1 MGINVALDGPSGAG
15 KSTIARA
22 AAERLKYLYVDT
34 GAMYRAV
41 AYYVLSNNLDP
52 NDREAVINSLN
63 SINIELK
70 YTEQGQRIILNGD
83 DVSSK
88 IRTPEVSMAASVVS
102 AIGETREFLLSLQK
116 KMAYD
121 NDVIM
126 DGRDIATVVLPGA
139 DVKIFLTASAE
150 KRAKRRYDELVQKG
164 ENVTYE
170 EVLADV
176 NQRDYNDTH
185 RDVAPLKQA
194 DDAILVDTSDLTLE
208 ESIEKI
214 VSAITEK
221 ISSKNRTHREIPAIR
236 PVAKGNKPPIWKRIC
251 HVFLR
256 AIAKAIFYLYLD
268 LSFEGLENVPKDGSN
283 IFASNHRSYT
293 DPILI
298 SLKPKVMFSFMAKE
312 ELFKKNKIF
321 AIIIRLF
328 GAFPVARGSGG
339 AEAIETSL
347 SRLNKGYNLVIFP
360 EGTRSKDGKVLK
372 GKTGVALVAAM
383 AQVPVIPTGI
393 VFEGKIKFRRKVT
406 VKFAPP
412 IIPSEIGVDDCST
425 KKLKILKNE
434 IMSSITELVEGNTNE
449 VTREN
454 VNKL

>member
-41 AYYVLSNNLDP
+41 AFYVVSNNLDP
-52 NDREAVINSLN
+52 KNKDAVVDVLDD
-63 SINIELK
+63 INIELK
-70 YTEQGQRIILNGD
+70 YTSQGQRIILNGE
-83 DVSSK
+83 DVSDK
-88 IRTPEVSMAASVVS
+88 IRTPEISMAASEVS
-102 AIGETREFLLSLQK
+102 AIGETRAFLLSLQK
-116 KMAYD
+116 NLAKN

-126 DGRDIATVVLPGA
+126 DGRDIATVVLPDA
-139 DVKIFLTASAE
+139 DVKIFLTASAQ

-164 ENVTYE
+164 EKVTYE
-170 EVLADV
+170 DVLEDV

-194 DDAILVDTSDLTLE
+194 EDAVLVDTSSLNLE
-208 ESIEKI
+208 ESIDKI
-214 VSAITEK
+214 VEVITQTVNQK
-221 ISSKNRTHREIPAIR
+221 KKRTREIPEVK
-236 PVAKGNKPPIWKRIC
+236 PVVKGNKPPIWKRIC

-256 AIAKAIFYLYLD
+256 AIAKAIFYIYLD
-268 LSFEGLENVPKDGSN
+268 VSFEGLENVPKVGS
-283 IFASNHRSYT
+283 HRSYT

-298 SLKPKVMFSFMAKE
+298 SIKPKVMFSFMAKE
-312 ELFKKNKIF
+312 ELFKQNKIF

-328 GAFPVARGSGG
+328 GAFPVTRGSGG

-347 SRLNKGYNLVIFP
+347 VRLNKGYNLVIFP

-372 GKTGVALVAAM
+372 GKTGVALVAAI

-406 VKFAPP
+406 VKFGKP
-412 IIPSEIGVDDCST
+412 IIPSEIGVDDCSS

-434 IMSSITELVEGNTNE
+434 IMSSITELVEGKSDE
-449 VTREN
+449 AA
-454 VNKL
+454 K

>member
-41 AYYVLSNNLDP
+41 AFYVVSNNIDP
-52 NDREAVINSLN
+52 KNKEAVAGALN
-63 SINIELK
+63 NINIELK
-70 YTEQGQRIILNGD
+70 YTEQGQRIILNGE
-83 DVSSK
+83 DVSDK
-88 IRTPEVSMAASVVS
+88 IRTPEISMAASAVS
-102 AIGETREFLLSLQK
+102 AIGETRAFLLSLQK
-116 KMAYD
+116 NLAKD

-126 DGRDIATVVLPGA
+126 DGRDIATVVLPNA

-150 KRAKRRYDELVQKG
+150 KRAKRRYDELIQKG

-170 EVLADV
+170 DVLADV

-194 DDAILVDTSDLTLE
+194 EDAVLVDTSSLTLE

-214 VSAITEK
+214 VSVITDTVNLK
-221 ISSKNRTHREIPAIR
+221 KKKHREIPEVR
-236 PVAKGNKPPIWKRIC
+236 PVIKGNKTPLWKRIC

-256 AIAKAIFYLYLD
+256 AIAKVIFYTYLD

-312 ELFKKNKIF
+312 ELFKQNKLF
-321 AIIIRLF
+321 AIIIKLF
-328 GAFPVARGSGG
+328 GAFPVTRGSGG

-347 SRLNKGYNLVIFP
+347 VRINKGYNLVIFP

-372 GKTGVALVAAM
+372 GKTGVALVAAI

-406 VKFAPP
+406 VKFGTP
-412 IIPSEIGVDDCST
+412 IIPSEIGVDDCSP
-425 KKLKILKNE
+425 KKLRILRNE
-434 IMSSITELVEGNTNE
+434 IMSSITELVEGKPDERTE
-449 VTREN
+449 EN